1 MKKTAI
7 CLMAALGMTAVP
19 LTSCDSSCK
28 PVKEL
33 ANASDSLVYAV
44 GVLTGTDVNS
54 GIQNLGQPVD
64 IDQFIKGAKKAL
76 YSDSTAFSYELGLS
90 FASGIK
96 QQLKQM
102 SEQLGVTIDNDT
114 YMAAFCAA
122 LKKDSTALMNQM
134 TAQIAYRTIAMEA
147 ENKKLA
153 SSPEAI
159 QNKADGEAFLAAKA
173 KEEGVVATGSGL
185 LYKVVKK
192 GKGNTPKQ
200 GSRVKVNY
208 KGTLVDGT
216 QFDANDNV
224 QMVIGQMVPGF
235 NEALMLMSPG
245 AKYTIYIPSELGYGV
260 RGRGGVPSNA
270 VMIFDVELLSI
281 EK

>member
-7 CLMAALGMTAVP
+7 CLMAALGMTAVS

-235 NEALMLMSPG
+235 NEALMLM
-245 AKYTIYIPSELGYGV
+245 L
-260 RGRGGVPSNA
+260 
-270 VMIFDVELLSI
+270 FDVELLSI

>member
-7 CLMAALGMTAVP
+7 CLMAALGMTAVS

-33 ANASDSLVYAV
+33 TNASDSLVYAV

-159 QNKADGEAFLAAKA
+159 RIKRWRAFWR
-173 KEEGVVATGSGL
+173 ES
-185 LYKVVKK
+185 
-192 GKGNTPKQ
+192 Q
-200 GSRVKVNY
+200 RRRRV
-208 KGTLVDGT
+208 GH
-216 QFDANDNV
+216 
-224 QMVIGQMVPGF
+224 
-235 NEALMLMSPG
+235 
-245 AKYTIYIPSELGYGV
+245 
-260 RGRGGVPSNA
+260 R
-270 VMIFDVELLSI
+270 
-281 EK
+281 